1 MLTERR
7 SSETR
12 CVGFALMSSPTATPA
27 TPSAITFLTV
37 CGHPWTR
44 FSAGKGWTL
53 ANEWSKLSR
62 EGTAFPR
69 PECWLFPQAESL
81 RSSASLEH
89 GISEIV
95 GRFDRAGP

>member
-1 MLTERR
+1 VL
-7 SSETR
+7 SPSQ
-12 CVGFALMSSPTATPA
+12 GFAGIPGRDSPQ
-27 TPSAITFLTV
+27 
-37 CGHPWTR
+37 
-44 FSAGKGWTL
+44 GKGWTL

-62 EGTAFPR
+62 EGAAFPR